1 MFSIKNLMGKA
12 NNFLNTI
19 NSINRKTGN
28 LLKKVPPIILGDIN
42 LELISDV
49 NESYQNNVPVIPID
63 DGTQISDNIS
73 QNPLTLSFKVL
84 LAGDNHK
91 EIFEKIL
98 KMRDKRELVDLY
110 MIKLYKNLAI
120 TGIEVTMESLYYIEF
135 TISFV
140 QVQIANIQMI
150 PSPSKEAKPVVSKKA
165 KIKTKAKKVN
175 TPKTNVSKIN
185 KVNNSW
191 EGDLQS
197 ESIKLPSS

>member
-12 NNFLNTI
+12 INFLNTI
-19 NSINRKTGN
+19 NSINRKTWN

-49 NESYQNNVPVIPID
+49 NESYQNDVPVIPID

-98 KMRDKRELVDLY
+98 QMRDKRELVDLY

-120 TGIEVTMESLYYIEF
+120 TGIEVTIESLYYIEF

-175 TPKTNVSKIN
+175 ISKTNVSKIN

>member
-12 NNFLNTI
+12 NNFLNTF

-49 NESYQNNVPVIPID
+49 NESYQNDVPVIPID

-84 LAGDNHK
+84 LAGDIHK

-98 KMRDKRELVDLY
+98 QMRDKRELVDLY

-120 TGIEVTMESLYYIEF
+120 TGIEVTIESLYYIEF

-175 TPKTNVSKIN
+175 ISKTNVSKIN

>member
-28 LLKKVPPIILGDIN
+28 LLKKVPSIILGDIN

-49 NESYQNNVPVIPID
+49 NESYQNDVPVIPID

-98 KMRDKRELVDLY
+98 QMRDKRELVDLY

-120 TGIEVTMESLYYIEF
+120 TGIEVTIESLYYIEF

-165 KIKTKAKKVN
+165 KIKTKAKKGN
-175 TPKTNVSKIN
+175 ISKPNISKIN
-185 KVNNSW
+185 KGNNSW

>member
-49 NESYQNNVPVIPID
+49 NESYQNDVPVIPID

-84 LAGDNHK
+84 LAGDSHK

-98 KMRDKRELVDLY
+98 QMRDKRELVDLY

-120 TGIEVTMESLYYIEF
+120 TGIEVTIESLYYIEF

-165 KIKTKAKKVN
+165 KIKTKAKKGN
-175 TPKTNVSKIN
+175 ISKPNVSKIN
-185 KVNNSW
+185 KGTNSW

>member
-49 NESYQNNVPVIPID
+49 NESYQNDVPVIPID

-98 KMRDKRELVDLY
+98 QMRDKRELVDLY

-120 TGIEVTMESLYYIEF
+120 TGIEVTIESLYYIEF

-165 KIKTKAKKVN
+165 KIRTKAKKGN
-175 TPKTNVSKIN
+175 ISKPNVSKIN
-185 KVNNSW
+185 KGTNSW

>member
-175 TPKTNVSKIN
+175 TPKTNISKIN

>member
-49 NESYQNNVPVIPID
+49 NESYQNDVPVIPID

-120 TGIEVTMESLYYIEF
+120 TGIEVTIESLYYIEF

-175 TPKTNVSKIN
+175 ISKTNVSKIN

>member
-49 NESYQNNVPVIPID
+49 NESYQNDVPVIPID

-98 KMRDKRELVDLY
+98 QMRDKRELVDLY

-120 TGIEVTMESLYYIEF
+120 TGIEVTIESLYYIEF

-185 KVNNSW
+185 KANNSW

>member
-49 NESYQNNVPVIPID
+49 NESYQNDVPVIPID

-98 KMRDKRELVDLY
+98 QMRDKRELVDLY

-120 TGIEVTMESLYYIEF
+120 TGIEVTIESLYYIEF

-175 TPKTNVSKIN
+175 ISKTNVSKIN

>member
-49 NESYQNNVPVIPID
+49 NESYQNDVPVIPID

-120 TGIEVTMESLYYIEF
+120 TGIEVTMESLYYIDF

>member
-1 MFSIKNLMGKA
+1 MFSIKDLMGKA
-12 NNFLNTI
+12 NNFLNSI
-19 NSINRKTGN
+19 NSVNGKTGN
-28 LLKKVPPIILGDIN
+28 LVKEVPPIILGNIN
-42 LELISDV
+42 LELVSDIS
-49 NESYQNNVPVIPID
+49 ESYQNDVPVIPID

-73 QNPLTLSFKVL
+73 QNPLTLSFKVQ

-98 KMRDKRELVDLY
+98 QMRDKRQLVDLY

-120 TGIEVTMESLYYIEF
+120 TGIEVTIESLYYIEF

-150 PSPSKEAKPVVSKKA
+150 PSPSKKAKTVVSKKT
-165 KIKTKAKKVN
+165 KIKTKAKKGSIS
-175 TPKTNVSKIN
+175 KTNVSKIN
-185 KVNNSW
+185 KGNNSW

>member
-12 NNFLNTI
+12 INFLNTI
-19 NSINRKTGN
+19 NSINRKTWN

-49 NESYQNNVPVIPID
+49 NESYQNDVPVIPID
-63 DGTQISDNIS
+63 DGTHISDNIS

-98 KMRDKRELVDLY
+98 QMRDKRELVDLY

-120 TGIEVTMESLYYIEF
+120 TGIEVTIESLYYIEF

-175 TPKTNVSKIN
+175 ISKTNVSKIN

>member
-49 NESYQNNVPVIPID
+49 NESYQNDVPVIPID

-165 KIKTKAKKVN
+165 KIKTKTKKVN

>member
-42 LELISDV
+42 HELISDV
-49 NESYQNNVPVIPID
+49 NESYQNDVPVIPID

-98 KMRDKRELVDLY
+98 QMRDKRELVDLY

-120 TGIEVTMESLYYIEF
+120 TGIEVTIESLYYIEF

-165 KIKTKAKKVN
+165 KIKTKAKKGN
-175 TPKTNVSKIN
+175 ISKPNVSKIN
-185 KVNNSW
+185 KGTNSW

>member
-49 NESYQNNVPVIPID
+49 NESYQNDVPVIPID

-110 MIKLYKNLAI
+110 MIRLYKNLAI

>member
-49 NESYQNNVPVIPID
+49 NESYQNDVPVIPID

-98 KMRDKRELVDLY
+98 QMRDKRELVDLY

-120 TGIEVTMESLYYIEF
+120 TGIEVTIESLYYIEF

-150 PSPSKEAKPVVSKKA
+150 PSPSKEAKAVVSKKA
-165 KIKTKAKKVN
+165 KIKTKAKKGN
-175 TPKTNVSKIN
+175 ISKPNVSKIN
-185 KVNNSW
+185 KGNNSW

>member
-1 MFSIKNLMGKA
+1 MFSIKNLIGKA

-49 NESYQNNVPVIPID
+49 NESYQNDVPVIPID

-98 KMRDKRELVDLY
+98 QMRDKRELVDLY

-120 TGIEVTMESLYYIEF
+120 TGIEVTIESLYYIEF

>member
-49 NESYQNNVPVIPID
+49 NESYQNDVPVIPID

-98 KMRDKRELVDLY
+98 QMRDKRELVDLY

-120 TGIEVTMESLYYIEF
+120 TGIEVTIESLYYIEF

-165 KIKTKAKKVN
+165 KIKTKAKKGN
-175 TPKTNVSKIN
+175 ISKPNISKIN
-185 KVNNSW
+185 KGSNSW

-197 ESIKLPSS
+197 ESIKLPSY

>member
-49 NESYQNNVPVIPID
+49 NESYQNDVPVIPID

-91 EIFEKIL
+91 EIL
-98 KMRDKRELVDLY
+98 K
-110 MIKLYKNLAI
+110 N
-120 TGIEVTMESLYYIEF
+120 F
-135 TISFV
+135 T
-140 QVQIANIQMI
+140 N
-150 PSPSKEAKPVVSKKA
+150 ER
-165 KIKTKAKKVN
+165 
-175 TPKTNVSKIN
+175 
-185 KVNNSW
+185 
-191 EGDLQS
+191 
-197 ESIKLPSS
+197 

>member
-98 KMRDKRELVDLY
+98 KMRDKREHVDLY

>member
-49 NESYQNNVPVIPID
+49 NESYQNDVPVIPID

-120 TGIEVTMESLYYIEF
+120 TGIEVTIESLYYIEF

-175 TPKTNVSKIN
+175 ISKTNVSK
-185 KVNNSW
+185 KQMF
-191 EGDLQS
+191 L
-197 ESIKLPSS
+197 K

>member
-49 NESYQNNVPVIPID
+49 NESYQNDVPVIPID

-98 KMRDKRELVDLY
+98 QMRDKRELVDLY

-120 TGIEVTMESLYYIEF
+120 TGIEVTIESLYYIEF

>member
-42 LELISDV
+42 LELISDF
-49 NESYQNNVPVIPID
+49 NESYQNDVPVIPID

-98 KMRDKRELVDLY
+98 QMRDKRELVDLY

-120 TGIEVTMESLYYIEF
+120 TGIEVTIESLYYIEF

>member
-49 NESYQNNVPVIPID
+49 NESYQNDVPVIPID

-98 KMRDKRELVDLY
+98 QMRDKRELVDLY

-120 TGIEVTMESLYYIEF
+120 TGIEVTIESLYYIEF

-165 KIKTKAKKVN
+165 KIKTKSKKVN
-175 TPKTNVSKIN
+175 ISKTNVSKIN

>member
-1 MFSIKNLMGKA
+1 MAHTLGCA
-12 NNFLNTI
+12 H
-19 NSINRKTGN
+19 
-28 LLKKVPPIILGDIN
+28 LLKKVPPIILGNIN
-42 LELISDV
+42 LELVSDV
-49 NESYQNNVPVIPID
+49 SESYQNDVPVIPID

-73 QNPLTLSFKVL
+73 QNPLTLSFKVQIV
-84 LAGDNHK
+84 GDNHK

-98 KMRDKRELVDLY
+98 QMRDKRELVDLY

-120 TGIEVTMESLYYIEF
+120 TGIEVTIESLYYIEF

-165 KIKTKAKKVN
+165 KIKTKAKKGN
-175 TPKTNVSKIN
+175 ISKPNVSKIN
-185 KVNNSW
+185 KGSNSW

-197 ESIKLPSS
+197 ESIKLPSY

>member
-49 NESYQNNVPVIPID
+49 NESYQNDVPVIPID

-73 QNPLTLSFKVL
+73 QSPLTLSFKVL

-98 KMRDKRELVDLY
+98 QMRDKRELVDLY

-120 TGIEVTMESLYYIEF
+120 TGIEVTIESLYYIEF

-175 TPKTNVSKIN
+175 ISKTNVSKIN

>member
-49 NESYQNNVPVIPID
+49 NESYQNDVPVIPID

-98 KMRDKRELVDLY
+98 QMRDKRELVDLY

-120 TGIEVTMESLYYIEF
+120 TGIEVTIESLYYIEF

-175 TPKTNVSKIN
+175 ISKTNVSKIN
-185 KVNNSW
+185 KGNNSW

>member
-49 NESYQNNVPVIPID
+49 NESYQNDVPVIPID

-98 KMRDKRELVDLY
+98 QMRDKRELVDLY

-120 TGIEVTMESLYYIEF
+120 TGIEVTIESLYYIEF

-175 TPKTNVSKIN
+175 MSKTNVSKIN

>member
-49 NESYQNNVPVIPID
+49 NESYQNDVPVIPID

-98 KMRDKRELVDLY
+98 QMRDKRELVDLY

-120 TGIEVTMESLYYIEF
+120 TGIEVTIESLYYIEF

-165 KIKTKAKKVN
+165 KIKTKAKKGN
-175 TPKTNVSKIN
+175 ISKPNVSKIN
-185 KVNNSW
+185 KGNNSW

>member
-1 MFSIKNLMGKA
+1 MFSIKDLMGKA
-12 NNFLNTI
+12 NNFLNSI
-19 NSINRKTGN
+19 NSVNGKTGN
-28 LLKKVPPIILGDIN
+28 LVKEVPPIILGNIN
-42 LELISDV
+42 LELVSDIS
-49 NESYQNNVPVIPID
+49 ESYQNDVPVIPID

-73 QNPLTLSFKVL
+73 QNPLTLSFKVQ

-98 KMRDKRELVDLY
+98 QMRDKRQLVDLY

-120 TGIEVTMESLYYIEF
+120 TGIEF

-150 PSPSKEAKPVVSKKA
+150 PSPSKKAKPVVSKKT
-165 KIKTKAKKVN
+165 KIKTKAKKGSIS
-175 TPKTNVSKIN
+175 KTNVSKIN
-185 KVNNSW
+185 KGNNSW

>member
-49 NESYQNNVPVIPID
+49 NESYQNDVPVIPID

-98 KMRDKRELVDLY
+98 QMRDKRELVDLY

-120 TGIEVTMESLYYIEF
+120 TGIEVTIESLYYIEF

-165 KIKTKAKKVN
+165 KIKTIAKKGN
-175 TPKTNVSKIN
+175 ISKPNVSKIN
-185 KVNNSW
+185 KGTNSW

>member
-49 NESYQNNVPVIPID
+49 NESYRNDVPVIPID

-98 KMRDKRELVDLY
+98 QMRDKRELVDLY

-120 TGIEVTMESLYYIEF
+120 TGIEVTIESLYYIEF

-140 QVQIANIQMI
+140 QVQISNIQMI

-165 KIKTKAKKVN
+165 KIKTKSKKVN
-175 TPKTNVSKIN
+175 ISKTNVSKIN